1 MRLRKQNAIF
11 SPINSA
17 LVDLPAP
24 ASLSYLWNFG
34 SLLGICLGIQIVTG
48 IFLAMHYCA
57 DITIAF
63 SSITHISRDVNYG
76 FILKYLHANGASAF
90 FICVYIHIGRGL
102 YYGSYLRKPL
112 WNVGVVIVLIMM
124 LTAFIGY
131 VLPWGQM
138 SFWGATVITNFVSAI
153 PYIGNDIVL
162 WVWGGFSVGNPTL
175 NRFFSLHYL
184 FPFVLA
190 GLVFIHI
197 IFLHVTGSNSPLGIN
212 TDSDK
217 IPFHSYFI
225 TKDLYGFILL
235 FIFLFY
241 LVIYAPNLLGDPENY
256 IKANPLVTPVHIMP
270 EWYFL
275 FAYAIL
281 RAIPNKLGGVIGLA
295 VSIMI
300 LFITPFVHTSWLKS
314 LIFRPIGKFLYWSFI
329 FNFVLLTWLGSKPV
343 EDPYTII
350 AQLSAV
356 FYFSYFLVLIPLAG
370 LIENKLL
377 FDYK

>member
-124 LTAFIGY
+124 L
-131 VLPWGQM
+131 
-138 SFWGATVITNFVSAI
+138 
-153 PYIGNDIVL
+153 
-162 WVWGGFSVGNPTL
+162 
-175 NRFFSLHYL
+175 
-184 FPFVLA
+184 
-190 GLVFIHI
+190 
-197 IFLHVTGSNSPLGIN
+197 
-212 TDSDK
+212 
-217 IPFHSYFI
+217 
-225 TKDLYGFILL
+225 
-235 FIFLFY
+235 
-241 LVIYAPNLLGDPENY
+241 
-256 IKANPLVTPVHIMP
+256 
-270 EWYFL
+270 
-275 FAYAIL
+275 
-281 RAIPNKLGGVIGLA
+281 NK
-295 VSIMI
+295 
-300 LFITPFVHTSWLKS
+300 
-314 LIFRPIGKFLYWSFI
+314 Y
-329 FNFVLLTWLGSKPV
+329 
-343 EDPYTII
+343 
-350 AQLSAV
+350 
-356 FYFSYFLVLIPLAG
+356 
-370 LIENKLL
+370 
-377 FDYK
+377 